1 MMDHWVFL
9 KWLHAWLHAEHAEI
23 DGKSN
28 HGPWDFVPD
37 FQRNLLCHEASA
49 EPTFW
54 VFQQAL
60 LRRKQKWA
68 AEKNAKFRSCKCN
81 DSSLSEIF
89 RMPSTYSFIKS
100 LWSSKK
106 SRTLWLQRAQL
117 LPRQLLR
124 QSWLLPSLSS
134 LRCQCLSGRDSA
146 RIGRPQLKRWSLCP
160 APKSTLLPDRCHGTL
175 WCCLLVEPTP
185 RGACPEQDNTLAG
198 GSRWQVAALET
209 QKLLHWKRTNVAML
223 HGFGLLIVIF
233 LCHLSI
239 SLIPLQ
245 GV

>member
-1 MMDHWVFL
+1 M
-9 KWLHAWLHAEHAEI
+9 
-23 DGKSN
+23 
-28 HGPWDFVPD
+28 
-37 FQRNLLCHEASA
+37 
-49 EPTFW
+49 
-54 VFQQAL
+54 
-60 LRRKQKWA
+60 RRKQKWA

-89 RMPSTYSFIKS
+89 RMPSTYSFIRS

-146 RIGRPQLKRWSLCP
+146 RIWRPQIKRWSLCP
-160 APKSTLLPDRCHGTL
+160 APKSTLLPDRCHGTF

-185 RGACPEQDNTLAG
+185 RGTCPEQDNTLAG
-198 GSRWQVAALET
+198 GSRCDADRSIGDPETSALKTNQCCHVAWLWPADSD
-209 QKLLHWKRTNVAML
+209 
-223 HGFGLLIVIF
+223 F
-233 LCHLSI
+233 
-239 SLIPLQ
+239 SLPFP
-245 GV
+245 